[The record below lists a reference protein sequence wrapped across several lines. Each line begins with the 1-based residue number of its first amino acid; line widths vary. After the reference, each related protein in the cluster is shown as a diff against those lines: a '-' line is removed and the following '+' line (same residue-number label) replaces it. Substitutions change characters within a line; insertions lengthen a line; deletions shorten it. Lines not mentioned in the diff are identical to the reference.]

1 MRADGRQIN
10 PVCPLNSIK
19 VALSQSFFVT
29 LQPVIET
36 ENQHLDM
43 TIITK
48 FPSALISGDCTTSS
62 LRLDGGSI
70 IDQCIVT
77 AGESGTLCL
86 EQHLLYVVLGGSV
99 RLTCGRQSW
108 TVGKNQMILLRKAHS
123 VSYEKKGSPETG
135 LFESQ
140 LFAINDELLK
150 DFLSTQQ
157 VSVPPMTEEFSAQ
170 VSPMSERLVAYCWSL
185 APYFNDPLQ
194 VNPGLLRLKVME
206 LLYNVMDCSKNIF
219 RQMLQLRQPVRVDIH
234 QVVEENY
241 TSPISLEELAYL
253 SGRSLSSFKRD
264 FQSIYGETPAKWI
277 REKRLSKA
285 RQMLEASQ
293 MSVADVAYSLG
304 FENPTHF
311 SRIFKQRYGSS
322 PISFIKKGSTISQ
335 VH

>member
-1 MRADGRQIN
+1 
-10 PVCPLNSIK
+10 
-19 VALSQSFFVT
+19 
-29 LQPVIET
+29 
-36 ENQHLDM
+36 
-43 TIITK
+43 
-48 FPSALISGDCTTSS
+48 
-62 LRLDGGSI
+62 
-70 IDQCIVT
+70 
-77 AGESGTLCL
+77 
-86 EQHLLYVVLGGSV
+86 
-99 RLTCGRQSW
+99 
-108 TVGKNQMILLRKAHS
+108 
-123 VSYEKKGSPETG
+123 
-135 LFESQ
+135 
-140 LFAINDELLK
+140 
-150 DFLSTQQ
+150 
-157 VSVPPMTEEFSAQ
+157 MTEELGVK

-185 APYFNDPLQ
+185 APYFNDPSQ
-194 VNPGLLRLKVME
+194 VNLGLLRLKVME

-219 RQMLQLRQPVRVDIH
+219 RQMLQLRQPVRVDVH

-322 PISFIKKGSTISQ
+322 PISFIEKGSTISQ

>member
-1 MRADGRQIN
+1 MN
-10 PVCPLNSIK
+10 K
-19 VALSQSFFVT
+19 
-29 LQPVIET
+29 
-36 ENQHLDM
+36 
-43 TIITK
+43 ITK

-62 LRLDGGSI
+62 LVLDGGSI

-77 AGESGTLCL
+77 AGERGTFFL

-99 RLTCGRQSW
+99 KLTCGRQSW

-123 VSYEKKGSPETG
+123 VTYEKQGSPETG

-150 DFLSTQQ
+150 DFLTTQK
-157 VSVPPMTEEFSAQ
+157 VNIPPMAEELGAQ

-185 APYFNDPLQ
+185 SPYFNDPSQ

-219 RQMLQLRQPVRVDIH
+219 RQMLQLRQPVKVDVH
-234 QVVEENY
+234 RVVEDNY

-264 FQSIYGETPAKWI
+264 FQSIYGEPPAKWI
-277 REKRLSKA
+277 REKRLSRA
-285 RQMLEASQ
+285 QQMLRSTQ
-293 MSVADVAYSLG
+293 LSVADVAYSLG

-311 SRIFKQRYGSS
+311 SRIFKQQFGYS
-322 PISFIKKGSTISQ
+322 PSTQIQ
-335 VH
+335 RL